1 MARRR
6 RKRKIA
12 AQAASGAGRWRL
24 PRRTRPALAAG
35 AVAALVVVAVTWS
48 ALGEGRRNSGDSAA
62 DSTAAASA
70 AAPSLFGGTPVATPS
85 AAERSELAA
94 KGQGLIRAAAER
106 AAAPPMRLQTAS
118 YGDGS
123 VFDLSQ
129 ERGNVVVVYFMAAW
143 CFTCIPETQALAQID
158 ANYADAGVRVLIL
171 DVDQTE
177 DEDDLAE
184 FRESYG
190 NGQHLWAMD
199 RDFGVAQALGVQI
212 LDATVIID
220 RDGRIAYRDG
230 VPTSYETLA
239 AVIEALP

>member
-6 RKRKIA
+6 RKRKSA
-12 AQAASGAGRWRL
+12 AQAASRAGGWRML
-24 PRRTRPALAAG
+24 RRTRPAVAAG
-35 AVAALVVVAVTWS
+35 VVAALVVAALVWS
-48 ALGEGRRNSGDSAA
+48 ALGDGGTDGGDGAA
-62 DSTAAASA
+62 PAA

-129 ERGNVVVVYFMAAW
+129 EDGNVVVVYFMAAW
-143 CFTCIPETQALAQID
+143 CFTCIPETQALAQIH

-177 DEDDLAE
+177 DEDDLAK

-199 RDFGVAQALGVQI
+199 RDFGVARALGINI